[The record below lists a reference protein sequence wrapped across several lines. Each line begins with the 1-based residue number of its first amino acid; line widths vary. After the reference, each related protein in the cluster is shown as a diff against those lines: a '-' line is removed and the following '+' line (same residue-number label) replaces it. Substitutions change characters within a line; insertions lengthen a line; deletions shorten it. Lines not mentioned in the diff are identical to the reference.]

1 MNEPRSQDIAEKTS
15 YARYIAERLAPS
27 KRPAGFADFFVTIV
41 RELAKGSAVSRE
53 ALAASLGWSPQR
65 LAGLLGHACSAEYD
79 DHGNIVGYG
88 LTLRQTAHA
97 FEVDGR
103 RLYTWCAL
111 DTLIFPALLGKNA
124 AVFSRCAST
133 GAPIILSV
141 ALHEFRCVEPA
152 GGVVMSLLL
161 PEASRDIRRSFCCNV
176 HFFVS
181 ARVSSSWRSKH
192 PQLQIVGV
200 EDAFRLG
207 RDVAAQLLESL
218 QQPRQA
224 N

>member
-1 MNEPRSQDIAEKTS
+1 VA
-15 YARYIAERLAPS
+15 
-27 KRPAGFADFFVTIV
+27 VV
-41 RELAKGSAVSRE
+41 RELAKGRAVSRE
-53 ALAASLGWSPQR
+53 ALAASLGWSPER
-65 LAGLLGHACSAEYD
+65 LAELLEYASSTEYD

-88 LTLRQTAHA
+88 ITLRKTAHA

-111 DTLIFPALLGKNA
+111 DTLMFPTLLGKTA

-133 GAPIILSV
+133 DAPIILSV
-141 ALHEFRCVEPA
+141 APHELRCVEPA
-152 GGVVMSLLL
+152 GVVMSLLL

-176 HFFVS
+176 HYFVS
-181 ARVSSSWRSKH
+181 ARESSSWISKH
-192 PQLQIVGV
+192 PQIRIVGIQ
-200 EDAFRLG
+200 DAFRLG
-207 RDVAAQLLESL
+207 RDIAVQLLESA